1 MRLSKARLYPQRQ
14 AEKAI
19 CYSLMELLCHD
30 CTEQMVTNQGQ
41 EEEGRNA
48 LWGPRFCD
56 SNVFG
61 ASESDSVNEL
71 EGFNQATMVA
81 APQTFLNFSNRKK
94 SSSTHQVVYTRSL
107 QATNCNGGENSGG
120 WTEQQSGL
128 QWGVPL
134 NWRFYPTGPT
144 VIPSSDKDVATGHIH
159 AVAGRQW
166 SNRSDVV
173 AGGQDVRQGQS
184 FQAQSQ
190 FFSYNSVLR

>member
-81 APQTFLNFSNRKK
+81 APQTFLNFSNRK
-94 SSSTHQVVYTRSL
+94 SQARRTRLFTQGLCRLRTVMEERILEDGLSNNL
-107 QATNCNGGENSGG
+107 AFSGG
-120 WTEQQSGL
+120 
-128 QWGVPL
+128 
-134 NWRFYPTGPT
+134 YP
-144 VIPSSDKDVATGHIH
+144 
-159 AVAGRQW
+159 
-166 SNRSDVV
+166 
-173 AGGQDVRQGQS
+173 
-184 FQAQSQ
+184 
-190 FFSYNSVLR
+190 